1 VAGAWQRRRGATLQ
15 ALPRPAQA
23 PSMRQRVAANPDA
36 YLAGIAAFA
45 GPSFM
50 TLQLDRAIAAGAVA
64 TPGRVALLTTAV
76 VAACIATGL
85 VHPASAAIDAPAAK
99 T

>member
-1 VAGAWQRRRGATLQ
+1 
-15 ALPRPAQA
+15 
-23 PSMRQRVAANPDA
+23 
-36 YLAGIAAFA
+36 
-45 GPSFM
+45 M

-85 VHPASAAIDAPAAK
+85 VHPALAAIDAPAAK